1 MELALIC
8 LAVAFM
14 VTGKHQK
21 DTAQAAYKA
30 GKEPP
35 GLQKARMRHEKGGG
49 RFKPARGGGQ
59 QPAGPG
65 AARRTIAT
73 RWGHACEKARD
84 RMEDKHQRWRAW
96 YAEQAPQRDESWRE
110 KQQRR
115 LDKRGQRLERFQCG
129 WTRTKDSLNPSA
141 RACEDAAWNE
151 NTARSPYD
159 CLTPAEAA
167 AREAARQEAAGQ
179 EADAQEA
186 ASALKA
192 PVQSGTQG
200 STPVPDGEQP
210 QTGSESAPAEQPAT
224 TVLNSQNTNQT
235 GGQTVYADAADR
247 LHAAA
252 EQIEQYRAD
261 LAAMGDGLEAKGWGV
276 EVHGPVSDMDQH
288 LADVAGGYRDLAG
301 QMQTQGDSVNDAHDA
316 HPYVPGGDAVL
327 A

>member
-8 LAVAFM
+8 VAVAVM
-14 VTGKHQK
+14 VFGKHSK
-21 DTAQAAYKA
+21 DTAQAAYKS
-30 GKEPP
+30 GHEPP

-59 QPAGPG
+59 RPAGPG
-65 AARRTIAT
+65 ATRRTLAT

-96 YAEQAPQRDESWRE
+96 YAEQAPQRDAAWRE

-115 LDKRGQRLERFQCG
+115 LNNRAERLDRWQSR
-129 WTRTKDSLNPSA
+129 WTQTKDTLNPAA
-141 RACEDAAWNE
+141 RAREDEAWNR
-151 NTARSPYD
+151 N
-159 CLTPAEAA
+159 AEP
-167 AREAARQEAAGQ
+167 
-179 EADAQEA
+179 EADADEPDPDADSAPEANSADTAMETDEATATEA
-186 ASALKA
+186 APEPDTA
-192 PVQSGTQG
+192 PADADQADES
-200 STPVPDGEQP
+200 SPDTPAATDPVAPASSNP
-210 QTGSESAPAEQPAT
+210 KQTGA
-224 TVLNSQNTNQT
+224 
-235 GGQTVYADAADR
+235 QTVYADAADR

-261 LAAMGDGLEAKGWGV
+261 LATMGEGLEAKGWGA
-276 EVHGPVSDMDQH
+276 EVHGPISDMDQH

-301 QMQTQGDSVNDAHDA
+301 QMQTQGDAVNDAHDA